1 MSTSAAATVATAP
14 ISVWIPVIAAGVGAV
29 AALIVGVITNLWTGH
44 REKVRW
50 QNERTEREQQW
61 GRERDARQQQW
72 QREDDQRWLQT
83 RQQMFAK
90 LIAEVHDWDDKL
102 LGAVTS
108 RRLDAKFPPYREI
121 DKSGI
126 QQARQAA
133 RETSA
138 LVELMSQEKVAGPA
152 RTAVILRR
160 HVELLLDPKPGSE
173 DVDIAELDENWDRA
187 QKSLSTLTKAMRY
200 DLGLT
205 NPPDTLAPASAG
217 SLSAEAAPAAQAPAS
232 GTSGAP
238 SA

>member
-1 MSTSAAATVATAP
+1 
-14 ISVWIPVIAAGVGAV
+14 VWIPVIAAGVGAV

-44 REKVRW
+44 RDKIRW

-72 QREDDQRWLQT
+72 QREDNQRWLQT
-83 RQQMFAK
+83 RQQMYAR
-90 LIAEVHDWDDKL
+90 LIAEMHDWDDKL

-126 QQARQAA
+126 QQARQGA

-138 LVELMSQEKVAGPA
+138 LVEFMSQEKVAGPA
-152 RTAVILRR
+152 RTAVVLRR

-173 DVDIAELDENWDRA
+173 DVDIAELDKNWDRA
-187 QKSLSTLTKAMRY
+187 QKSLSTLTKAMRD

-205 NPPDTLAPASAG
+205 EAPGTLVPAQ
-217 SLSAEAAPAAQAPAS
+217 AESPPAAQAPPS
-232 GTSGAP
+232 GTGDISGA
-238 SA
+238 